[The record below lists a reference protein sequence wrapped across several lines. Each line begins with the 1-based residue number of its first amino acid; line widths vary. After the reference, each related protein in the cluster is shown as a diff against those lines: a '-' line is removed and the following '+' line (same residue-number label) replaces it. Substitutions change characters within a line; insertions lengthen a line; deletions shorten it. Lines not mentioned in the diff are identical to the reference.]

1 MKVLVVGSG
10 GREHAIAWK
19 LLQSPNVT
27 QVVCTPGN
35 GGTATMANCL
45 NLPIAVDDFAA
56 IAQAC
61 TEHQIDFVAVGPEV
75 PLSMGLVDF
84 LNDKNIPAFGPKQD
98 GAIIEAS
105 KAWAKDLMTEAGVPT
120 AASGTFTDPQAAKD
134 YIQTQGAPIVVKADS
149 LAAGKGVIVATT
161 LAEALEAVDRLWAEG
176 YKILVVEE
184 FLIGQE
190 VSVLALTDG
199 KTIVPLL
206 PSQDHKQVGEGDTG
220 ENTGG
225 MGVYAPTPIATPE
238 IMAIVQTDVL
248 EATLKTLQNRGI
260 DYRGILYAG
269 LMISPSGEVKVLE
282 FNCRFGDPETQAVLP
297 LLQTPLDEVLLACI
311 NQTLSDLDLRWYDGS
326 AVCVVAA
333 AGGYPGAY
341 AKGKVITGLNE
352 AEALDATIFHA
363 GTTLDGDTL
372 VTNGGRVLGIVCLGK
387 DFKEAIAKVYQAVPK
402 IHFQDMYYRR
412 DIGHRI
418 QQLNS
423 EKKHN

>member
-1 MKVLVVGSG
+1 MNILVVGSG

-19 LLQSPNVT
+19 LLQSPNVA

-35 GGTATMANCL
+35 GGTATMDNCK
-45 NLPIAVDDFAA
+45 NVAIAVEDFEG
-56 IAQAC
+56 IAKTC
-61 TEHQIDFVAVGPEV
+61 TEHNIDFVVVGPEV
-75 PLSMGLVDF
+75 PLAMGLTDF
-84 LNDKNIPAFGPKQD
+84 LTEKNLPVFGPKKD

-134 YIQTQGAPIVVKADS
+134 YIQAQGAPIVVKADS
-149 LAAGKGVIVATT
+149 LAAGKGVIVAETV
-161 LAEALEAVDRLWAEG
+161 AEATSGVDKLWSQG
-176 YKILVVEE
+176 YEVLVVEE

-199 KTIVPLL
+199 KTIRPLL

-238 IMAIVQTDVL
+238 IMAAVQTDIL

-269 LMISPSGEVKVLE
+269 LMIAPDGDVKVLE

-297 LLQTPLDEVLLACI
+297 LLETPLDEVLLACA
-311 NQTLSDLDLRWYDGS
+311 NQTLSDLPPLKWHEGS

-333 AGGYPGAY
+333 SGGYPGAY
-341 AKGKVITGLNE
+341 EKGKAITGLTS
-352 AEALDATIFHA
+352 AESLNATIFHA
-363 GTTLDGDTL
+363 GTKLEGET
-372 VTNGGRVLGIVCLGK
+372 
-387 DFKEAIAKVYQAVPK
+387 
-402 IHFQDMYYRR
+402 
-412 DIGHRI
+412 
-418 QQLNS
+418 
-423 EKKHN
+423 

>member
-1 MKVLVVGSG
+1 MNILVVGSG

-19 LLQSPNVT
+19 LLQSPNVA

-35 GGTATMANCL
+35 GGTATMDNCK
-45 NLPIAVDDFAA
+45 NVAIAVEDFEG
-56 IAQAC
+56 IAKTC
-61 TEHQIDFVAVGPEV
+61 TEHNIDFVVVGPEV
-75 PLSMGLVDF
+75 PLAMGLTDF
-84 LNDKNIPAFGPKQD
+84 LTEKNLPVFGPKKD

-134 YIQTQGAPIVVKADS
+134 YIKTQGAPIVVKADS
-149 LAAGKGVIVATT
+149 LAAGKGVIVAETV
-161 LAEALEAVDRLWAEG
+161 EAALDGVDRLWEQG
-176 YKILVVEE
+176 YEVLVVEE

-199 KTIVPLL
+199 KTIRPLL

-238 IMAIVQTDVL
+238 IMAAVQTDVL

-269 LMISPSGEVKVLE
+269 LMIAPNGDVKVLE

-297 LLQTPLDEVLLACI
+297 LLETPLDEVLLACA
-311 NQTLSDLDLRWYDGS
+311 NQTLSDLPPLKWYEGS

-333 AGGYPGAY
+333 SGGYPGAY
-341 AKGKVITGLNE
+341 EKGKTITGLAA
-352 AEALDATIFHA
+352 AESLNATIFHA
-363 GTTLDGDTL
+363 GTKLEGETL
-372 VTNGGRVLGIVCLGK
+372 VTSGGRVLGVTCIGQ
-387 DFKEAIAKVYQAVPK
+387 DFDQAIAKVYKAIPEVQFEG
-402 IHFQDMYYRR
+402 IYYRR
-412 DIGHRI
+412 DIGHR
-418 QQLNS
+418 L
-423 EKKHN
+423 KKA

>member
-1 MKVLVVGSG
+1 MNILVVGSG

-19 LLQSPNVT
+19 LLQSPNVA

-35 GGTATMANCL
+35 GGTATLENCK
-45 NLPIAVDDFAA
+45 NVAIAVEDFEG
-56 IAQAC
+56 IAKTC
-61 TEHQIDFVAVGPEV
+61 VEHKIDFVIVGPEV
-75 PLSMGLVDF
+75 PLAMGLTDF
-84 LNDKNIPAFGPKQD
+84 LTEKNLPVFGPKKD

-134 YIQTQGAPIVVKADS
+134 YIQAQGAPIVVKADS
-149 LAAGKGVIVATT
+149 LAAGKGVIVAETV
-161 LAEALEAVDRLWAEG
+161 EAALNGVDRLWGQG
-176 YKILVVEE
+176 YEVLVVEE

-199 KTIVPLL
+199 KTIRPLL

-238 IMAIVQTDVL
+238 IMAAVQTDVL

-269 LMISPSGEVKVLE
+269 LMIAPDGDVKVLE

-297 LLQTPLDEVLLACI
+297 LLETPLDEVLLACA
-311 NQTLSDLDLRWYDGS
+311 NQTLADLPPLKWYAGS

-333 AGGYPGAY
+333 SGGYPGAY
-341 AKGKVITGLNE
+341 EKGKTITGLAA
-352 AEALDATIFHA
+352 AESLNATIFHA
-363 GTTLDGDTL
+363 GTKLEGETL
-372 VTNGGRVLGIVCLGK
+372 VTSGGRVLGVTCIGQ
-387 DFKEAIAKVYQAVPK
+387 DFDQAIAKVYQAIPEVK
-402 IHFQDMYYRR
+402 FAGIYYRR
-412 DIGHRI
+412 DIGHR
-418 QQLNS
+418 L
-423 EKKHN
+423 KKA